1 MTFHV
6 GQLVKIYKNPYSFVN
21 DLTRQTYFRKFISN
35 EIKSGQQIT
44 KYFQSIF
51 YLLFV
56 VAKYWKKSNTQ
67 KTFSKLWHM
76 A

>member
-1 MTFHV
+1 MTFYV

-21 DLTRQTYFRKFISN
+21 HLTQQTYFRKFISN

-44 KYFQSIF
+44 KYFQSSTII
-51 YLLFV
+51 
-56 VAKYWKKSNTQ
+56 VAKYWKKSDTQ
-67 KTFSKLWHM
+67 KTFNKLWYM